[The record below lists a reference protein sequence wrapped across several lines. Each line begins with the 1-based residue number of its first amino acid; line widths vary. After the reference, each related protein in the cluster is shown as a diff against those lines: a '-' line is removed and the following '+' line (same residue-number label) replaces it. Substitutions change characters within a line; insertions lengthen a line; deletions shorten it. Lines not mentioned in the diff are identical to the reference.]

1 MKHTRCFQRVVSLQG
16 ASVTVSSKPENS
28 SNGQATPEQLE
39 GWLGAI
45 AMGDRTAFN
54 ALYKATSPHL
64 FALLLRMLKRR
75 ATAED
80 ALQDCYV
87 KIWKKADSYQLGRGK
102 PMAWLY
108 SVARYRA
115 LDMIRQR
122 RIEVDVDDVAES
134 ALLTTLAGEVKP
146 ADAEQKADDMARL
159 QQVAGCLE
167 ELSAEQK
174 RALLLAYYEGYSHS
188 EISSSLDVPVGTVK
202 SWIRRGLL
210 ALRQCMGL
218 VDA

>member
-1 MKHTRCFQRVVSLQG
+1 MK
-16 ASVTVSSKPENS
+16 NS
-28 SNGQATPEQLE
+28 SQPIPEQLE
-39 GWLGAI
+39 QWLGAI
-45 AMGDRTAFN
+45 ALGDRSAFT
-54 ALYKATSPHL
+54 ALYTATSPHL
-64 FALLLRMLKRR
+64 FALLLRMLKTRS
-75 ATAED
+75 AAED

-87 KIWKKADSYQLGRGK
+87 KVWNKAGSYQQGRGK

-122 RIEVDVDDVAES
+122 RNTVDVDDVAETD
-134 ALLTTLAGEVKP
+134 LLSTLAGAVEVTS
-146 ADAEQKADDMARL
+146 AEQQADDSANL
-159 QQVAGCLE
+159 QRVAGCLE
-167 ELSAEQK
+167 ELSEEQK

-188 EISSSLDVPVGTVK
+188 EIAGGLDVPVGTVK

-218 VDA
+218 AK